1 MIVKI
6 INIFIVVHLIKN
18 NDEILITMKENNEII
33 TSEQCEIQKK
43 SLEDTIAKDS
53 REEDIDLNAILQ
65 WLFYILGAVLIVMSV
80 IKYNA
85 DLETYKDEFHF
96 DEIGYVGGDAYNYII
111 SAARSTAIMIKSLI
125 LALFGCTSII
135 AGLIL
140 SILNKK

>member
-18 NDEILITMKENNEII
+18 NDKILITMKENNEII
-33 TSEQCEIQKK
+33 TNEQCDKQQK
-43 SLEDTIAKDS
+43 SLEDTIAKHS
-53 REEDIDLNAILQ
+53 RKEDINLTTVLQ
-65 WLFYILGAVLIVMSV
+65 WLFYILGAILIVMSV
-80 IKYNA
+80 VKYNA
-85 DLETYKDEFHF
+85 DLETYHDEFHF

-135 AGLIL
+135 GGLIL
-140 SILNKK
+140 RISNKK

>member
-1 MIVKI
+1 MMVKI

-18 NDEILITMKENNEII
+18 NDKILITMKENNEII
-33 TSEQCEIQKK
+33 TSEQCEMQKK

>member
-18 NDEILITMKENNEII
+18 NDKILITMKENNEII

-65 WLFYILGAVLIVMSV
+65 WLFYILGAVLIFMSV
-80 IKYNA
+80 MKYNA

>member
-1 MIVKI
+1 
-6 INIFIVVHLIKN
+6 
-18 NDEILITMKENNEII
+18 MKENNEII

>member
-1 MIVKI
+1 
-6 INIFIVVHLIKN
+6 
-18 NDEILITMKENNEII
+18 MKENNEII

-96 DEIGYVGGDAYNYII
+96 DEISYVGGDAYNYII

>member
-18 NDEILITMKENNEII
+18 NDKILITMKENNEII
-33 TSEQCEIQKK
+33 TNEQCDMQQK
-43 SLEDTIAKDS
+43 SLEDTIVKDS
-53 REEDIDLNAILQ
+53 REEDFNLTAVLQ

-80 IKYNA
+80 VKYNA
-85 DLETYKDEFHF
+85 DLETYHDEFHF

-135 AGLIL
+135 VGLIL
-140 SILNKK
+140 SISNKK

>member
-1 MIVKI
+1 MQ
-6 INIFIVVHLIKN
+6 
-18 NDEILITMKENNEII
+18 ERILITMKENNEII
-33 TSEQCEIQKK
+33 TNEQCDMQQK

-53 REEDIDLNAILQ
+53 REEDFNLTAVLQ

-80 IKYNA
+80 VKYNA
-85 DLETYKDEFHF
+85 DLETYHDEFHF

>member
-18 NDEILITMKENNEII
+18 NDKILITMKENNEII

-53 REEDIDLNAILQ
+53 RKEDIDLNAILQ
-65 WLFYILGAVLIVMSV
+65 WLFYILGAVLIVMS
-80 IKYNA
+80 IMKYNA